1 MLSVPWSK
9 PVPRRRQGQ
18 WRWQPRGS
26 CAGAVGLVAVAVCGL
41 ALTPVTPIAW
51 VWANRGAGALGRS
64 CGASVVPRHAEAVRD
79 DDDGDAGGGRLK
91 GPAGL
96 PLPRGPLCP
105 FQSEFFETSA
115 MTDYADNLAGK
126 QQRIMFLMNK
136 FETSVQSG
144 QRMDG
149 EEGLELAR
157 ELRAANEMWL
167 SSNFRMRNSEDF
179 QALEFYKMT
188 EAKMIREGLSME
200 MLEALMKWQPDM
212 MDALFAGR
220 SPPPPPPGLD
230 QAKMQ
235 AVGTKMSSL
244 LGSAS
249 TPPPR
254 TTPFSIEA
262 MESDVVRAELEKLT
276 HDHEN
281 LIGFGQGYR
290 GFDPLGKQA
299 FLEQIALIEDR
310 WKVFMGRFQL
320 LGALNPEFVRE
331 SEAFLRSGGLTVD
344 NFNDLMD
351 DTHRLMREDADREG
365 LLR

>member
-1 MLSVPWSK
+1 
-9 PVPRRRQGQ
+9 
-18 WRWQPRGS
+18 
-26 CAGAVGLVAVAVCGL
+26 
-41 ALTPVTPIAW
+41 
-51 VWANRGAGALGRS
+51 
-64 CGASVVPRHAEAVRD
+64 
-79 DDDGDAGGGRLK
+79 
-91 GPAGL
+91 
-96 PLPRGPLCP
+96 
-105 FQSEFFETSA
+105 